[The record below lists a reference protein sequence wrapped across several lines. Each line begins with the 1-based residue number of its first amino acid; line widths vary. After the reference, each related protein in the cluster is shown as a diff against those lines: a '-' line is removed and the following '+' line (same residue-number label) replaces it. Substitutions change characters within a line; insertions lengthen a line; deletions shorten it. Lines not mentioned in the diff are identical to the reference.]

1 MKNTI
6 IKELNQYIQE
16 SFDDGLTS
24 HDQMFNEGE
33 YLIGYYECRQWLKKH
48 DLDSL
53 DALIELHEL
62 ELNRLGHIRTKRDLN
77 HEILVNRLV
86 WHYGLELCFEQDIE
100 NPICK

>member
-6 IKELNQYIQE
+6 IKELNAHIQE
-16 SFDDGLTS
+16 CIEDGLTGF
-24 HDQMFNEGE
+24 DEIFQTE
-33 YLIGYYECRQWLKKH
+33 YLIGYYECRQWLKEHK
-48 DLDSL
+48 LDSL
-53 DALIELHEL
+53 DALIQLQEL
-62 ELNRLGHIRTKRDLN
+62 ELKRLGHIRTKRNLN

>member
-1 MKNTI
+1 MKKTI

-16 SFDDGLTS
+16 SIEDGLTS

-48 DLDSL
+48 DFDSL
-53 DALIELHEL
+53 DALNELQEL
-62 ELNRLGHIRTKRDLN
+62 ELKRLGEISTKIYVN